1 LVLEILKS
9 LIVKHSLSFCKLFLK
24 HVYRFENIFLF
35 LENNILNPELTD
47 WTVPKY
53 TENVA
58 PINSTDQQVFN
69 YEPNHLNQNLHSKII
84 KNFDIKFS
92 FITILHIILSQIVLV
107 IIYYDLGFLF
117 GNVSYMLLN

>member
-1 LVLEILKS
+1 M
-9 LIVKHSLSFCKLFLK
+9 
-24 HVYRFENIFLF
+24 
-35 LENNILNPELTD
+35 LNPELTD

-92 FITILHIILSQIVLV
+92 SITILHIILSQIVLV